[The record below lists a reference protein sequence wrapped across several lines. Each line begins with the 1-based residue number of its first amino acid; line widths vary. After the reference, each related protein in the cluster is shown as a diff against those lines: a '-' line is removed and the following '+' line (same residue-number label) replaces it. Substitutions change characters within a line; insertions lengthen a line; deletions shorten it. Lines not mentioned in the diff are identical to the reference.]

1 MLKKSL
7 LSLAVTASLVGL
19 AGCDISSTT
28 ANSGA
33 KPDLQKQ
40 QEEFLANYGTFPI
53 FDPVNSRLPLGID
66 LIFAAA
72 PSTDGTASVGAT
84 AGNPVLEAL
93 NDIDGISTIAPI
105 DIPVSGS
112 IDPDSIVKG
121 TNVILVKVPSKAD
134 VQANFIFP
142 DVVGTDGTGYNIAGD
157 DEDFEAL
164 SPLNYEAL
172 DLTHFGALLA
182 AENFAGDAATV
193 TTKLGTNVTFLQAL
207 QASSVAGDYEV
218 SVLGLDGGTNNTIRV
233 SPTKPLDPK
242 SKYIVIITNGVE
254 NTAGASLKPSPDYAV
269 IKAGDASKFAS
280 SALVNVSKAVNGW
293 EGIAAAASGANPA
306 AVGFDPASVV
316 ISAAFTTTDPT
327 AVLKSMAYPGYWAES
342 DVALN
347 NATVAEGLITLA
359 KSKGLTTDP
368 EVAGLKGAANA
379 LGVTDAGDQSIFA
392 AGYLINTALTTD
404 LGDGIA
410 YESPRNRDYEA
421 ITGLVLNADPLIV
434 KNQVP
439 LFALNSDTA
448 ALGGNKVLVSQGAI
462 ELPQYTTTLTDV
474 NQVASWEANAVVGGV
489 LDGLN
494 GNDAGTTPPKDN
506 DGSTNVTYRFPF
518 AQEQRK
524 TVAPLMFIEPVDAT
538 KATDASYDALVAGKA
553 AEDSVAGITGL
564 EQAGACARN
573 GDNKWPV
580 IISQHGFTV
589 HRAGTLLM
597 GAQLAQNTCSV
608 VVAMDLPHHGIA
620 PLSSD
625 RNGNDITNSVLGLTI
640 ERNDTTLAAGVAPF
654 AAAVE
659 TLVTADANSLLADL
673 AERHENLY
681 LSGSTPVPMTWG
693 DTKAGKSGDLY
704 IQLTNF
710 QRTRDNNRQAVMD
723 LLNLNATLATIDIDG
738 DDTPDLDVDN
748 VSYVGHSLGAIV
760 GTSFVAVNN
769 DETVQIAANIPVVAS
784 GGSAKPT
791 LPLIQSAVLATPGGG
806 LTKLL
811 ENSGSYGPPILG
823 GLSAAAGIQQGDS
836 AFESFMTTFQATV
849 DSGDPMNFVSDLK
862 SGESSATNTMIIE
875 MIGGGAISS
884 ADSDTETTKLPDSLI
899 ALGVYP
905 ADTVIPNSTTAAT
918 QETARLPL
926 AGTDPMIE
934 LLGST
939 EVDTAGANQVQSYPV
954 TKFNQGTHGT
964 FSSADSV
971 AVFTEMVT
979 ETATFVGSAGAAIS
993 VANDDVLGE
1002 AP

>member
-33 KPDLQKQ
+33 KPELQKQ

-105 DIPVSGS
+105 DIPLSGT

-157 DEDFEAL
+157 DETFEAL

-207 QASSVAGDYEV
+207 QASSVAGEYEV
-218 SVLGLDGGTNNTIRV
+218 SVLDLDGGTNNTIRV

-254 NTAGASLKPSPDYAV
+254 TTAGASLKPSPDYAV
-269 IKAGDASKFAS
+269 IKAATSDGELTAGAAKLGS
-280 SALVNVSKAVNGW
+280 SALVDVSKAVNGW

-316 ISAAFTTTDPT
+316 ISSAFTTTDPT

-347 NATVAEGLITLA
+347 NATVAEGLIATA
-359 KSKGLTTDP
+359 VG
-368 EVAGLKGAANA
+368 AGLASGAQVTGIKAAVDGA
-379 LGVTDAGDQSIFA
+379 LGGDEDLKSIFT
-392 AGYLINTALTTD
+392 AGYLLSGALTTD
-404 LGDGIA
+404 SGDGAA
-410 YESPRNRDYEA
+410 YESPRPRQFE
-421 ITGLVLNADPLIV
+421 LVEDVVLSESATV
-434 KNQVP
+434 TQVP
-439 LFALNSDTA
+439 LIALNSDTSA
-448 ALGGNKVLVSQGAI
+448 VGGQKVLISQGGI

-474 NQVASWEANAVVGGV
+474 NQVDSWEANTAVGVV
-489 LDGLN
+489 LDSL
-494 GNDAGTTPPKDN
+494 DPDVAEGTTPPKDN
-506 DGSTNVTYRFPF
+506 DGSTNVTYRYPF
-518 AQEQRK
+518 AKQQRT
-524 TVAPLMFIEPVDAT
+524 TVAPVLFIEPTVAA
-538 KATDASYDALVAGKA
+538 KATTLAGLGA
-553 AEDSVAGITGL
+553 QDSGCTKPG
-564 EQAGACARN
+564 G
-573 GDNKWPV
+573 GWPV

-620 PLSSD
+620 PLSTD
-625 RNGNDITNSVLGLTI
+625 RNGADETNSVLGLTVTY
-640 ERNDTTLAAGVAPF
+640 NSDTAAVAPF
-654 AAAVE
+654 ATAVN
-659 TLVTADANSLLADL
+659 TAVTADPDSLLADL

-681 LSGSTPVPMTWG
+681 LSGSTVVPMTWG

-723 LLNLNATLATIDIDG
+723 LLNLNATLASMDIDG
-738 DDTPDLDVDN
+738 IAGADLDVSN
-748 VSYVGHSLGAIV
+748 VSFVGHSLGAIT

-769 DETVQIAANIPVVAS
+769 DSTIQLADEVS
-784 GGSAKPT
+784 GDILPT
-791 LPLIQSAVLATPGGG
+791 IQSAVLATPGGG

-811 ENSGSYGPPILG
+811 ENSGSYGPPILA

-862 SGESSATNTMIIE
+862 SGESSATNTMVIE